1 MTQSPIFVYGALRSG
16 TTLLH
21 LMLGGHRGIH
31 SASEADYLFDHI
43 TPDASGP
50 GGWRYDRAAVAD
62 DWIFRDIAKL
72 ELPDGQGTDLTAA
85 IVDQLMARVP
95 DQRLSVNLHRNAPL
109 AHKIFPDAKFIHLLR
124 DPRDVA
130 RSSVGMG
137 WTGNSFYGVDHWIA
151 TEQAW
156 AEANIPDDQVFEIRF
171 EDLMQ
176 DLETGLSRMCD
187 FLGLPF
193 DPAML
198 DYHENS
204 TYGPPDPSIAQK
216 WKTKASVREIALI
229 EGRVGELLTA
239 CGYEPNG
246 GTATPGML
254 EALSLTVGHRANRW
268 KYNINR
274 YGPGL
279 FFTHHIARV
288 LRLRQMAETLAA
300 RKAAID
306 LKHLK

>member
-1 MTQSPIFVYGALRSG
+1 MSESPIFVYGALRSG

-21 LMLGGHRGIH
+21 LMLGGHSGIH

-43 TPDASGP
+43 TPDPNGP
-50 GGWRYDRAAVAD
+50 GGWRYDREALAK

-72 ELPDGQGTDLTAA
+72 ALPDGQGTDLTAA
-85 IVDQLMARVP
+85 IVDQLVARAP
-95 DQRLSVNLHRNAPL
+95 DQILSVNLHRNAPL
-109 AHKIFPDAKFIHLLR
+109 AHRLFPDAKVIHLLR

-137 WTGNSFYGVDHWIA
+137 WTGNSYFGVDHWIE
-151 TEQAW
+151 TERAW
-156 AEANIPDDQVFEIRF
+156 AAAGIPESQVFEIRF

-176 DLETGLSRMCD
+176 DLEAGLTRMCD

-193 DPAML
+193 DRAML

-216 WKTKASVREIALI
+216 WKKRADPHEIALI
-229 EGRVGELLTA
+229 EGRAGNLLKA

-246 GTATPGML
+246 APAMPGAF
-254 EALSLTVGHRANRW
+254 ENVSLTVGHRLNRW
-268 KYNINR
+268 KYNIDR
-274 YGPGL
+274 YGAGL
-279 FFTHHIARV
+279 FFKHHITRV
-288 LRLRQMAETLAA
+288 LGLRQVAQQFAAE
-300 RKAAID
+300 KAAID
-306 LKHLK
+306 LKHLQ